1 MTGGGRALGLV
12 LLFVVLV
19 GPLAAA
25 GVIALTRGRKEIA
38 EQAAAANQR
47 KILDM
52 VKTRGQVNISDV
64 IIELQSDMPTVQDMI
79 YRLVGM
85 GVFSGYIN
93 WDEGTLY
100 SAKPALREPELP
112 ELRRGAVARG
122 QRRIKCPYCERS
134 IFYPS
139 AGRIEGGLFDGG
151 FLQNH
156 GAARLTRQNRSQD
169 PRFQGLSREGRS
181 ACG

>member
-1 MTGGGRALGLV
+1 GGGRALGLV

-100 SAKPALREPELP
+100 SAEAASLRELQNCRNCGGELS
-112 ELRRGAVARG
+112 LAGKGV
-122 QRRIKCPYCERS
+122 IKCPYCGTE
-134 IFYPS
+134 Y
-139 AGRIEGGLFDGG
+139 
-151 FLQNH
+151 FL
-156 GAARLTRQNRSQD
+156 
-169 PRFQGLSREGRS
+169 P
-181 ACG
+181 